1 MIKVLPF
8 NVQQGLGLLIML
20 VIEGFSENVF
30 LNVFLTTYFGVR
42 NDGNTSAMTV
52 IFFEKWS
59 KFNVDF
65 KNAEKDS
72 EKVFLFLR

>member
-8 NVQQGLGLLIML
+8 NVQQGLGLFIML

-30 LNVFLTTYFGVR
+30 LNVFPTTYFGVR
-42 NDGNTSAMTV
+42 NDGNTSAVRV
-52 IFFEKWS
+52 IFFKKCS